1 MDNQIDL
8 NVKYSVKDYL
18 SWKDISCEL
27 IDGAIKLMSG
37 VTKWHNDLTVGI
49 AVLSMKVRSKN
60 KECFRFYAPFDVFL
74 SDVDVVQP
82 DFGIVLDMSKVHDN
96 GIHGAPDFIVEILS
110 PSSIKKDMVDKFK
123 LYEKYGVKEY
133 WIIEPRDLI
142 LYRYIHQGNGY
153 NDGECFNFTTNSKV
167 KLSILDIEIDLKDL
181 LET

>member
-1 MDNQIDL
+1 MENQIDL

-27 IDGAIKLMSG
+27 IDGAVKLMSG
-37 VTKWHNDLTVGI
+37 VTKWHNDLTEGI
-49 AVLSMKVRSKN
+49 HEIYMKIKSKGV
-60 KECFRFYAPFDVFL
+60 KCYRFRAPFDVFF

-82 DFGIVLDMSKVHDN
+82 DYGIVLDLSKVHDN
-96 GIHGAPDFIVEILS
+96 GIYGAPDFIVEILS

-133 WIIEPRDLI
+133 WIIEPRDLV